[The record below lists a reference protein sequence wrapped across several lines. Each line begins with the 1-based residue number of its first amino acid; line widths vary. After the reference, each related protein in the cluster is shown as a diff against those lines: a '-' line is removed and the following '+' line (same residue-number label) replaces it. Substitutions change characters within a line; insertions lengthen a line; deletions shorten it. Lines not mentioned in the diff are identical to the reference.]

1 MPRRILA
8 LLGLVAMLAA
18 CAGQPAAQPTSAP
31 TDAPTGAPTESPA
44 TATPAATA
52 VATALPTLAPAE
64 PTPAV
69 VEAACPE
76 GFRFFDHELLES
88 EPGCIPNNLQRI
100 VALDIA
106 SVEVVLLSQKELLGT
121 GQWML
126 EELPLLIPAYAE
138 TLARAEGLG
147 YPAELEKVTLL
158 KPDIILAPSDT
169 IDVGLASDIAPTIVP
184 KAVIYSDWKLG
195 MQFWSAV
202 LNVPD
207 LYAQMEAN
215 YAERVA
221 ELQQAL
227 GDPSAL
233 KVSVISTSTYG
244 VSLWMPDTSPG
255 AILRDV
261 GLARPESQSLVGE
274 AAMAR
279 YNAEQYIPVSEER
292 LDLVDGDAIFYFTY
306 AATDPEVASKES
318 AHIAAFEQKPLWQS
332 LSAVKANKAFFV
344 AGHWWRSQSY
354 LLANK
359 VIDDLFIHLA
369 GRSATTP
376 VTVGQP

>member
-1 MPRRILA
+1 
-8 LLGLVAMLAA
+8 
-18 CAGQPAAQPTSAP
+18 
-31 TDAPTGAPTESPA
+31 
-44 TATPAATA
+44 
-52 VATALPTLAPAE
+52 
-64 PTPAV
+64 
-69 VEAACPE
+69 
-76 GFRFFDHELLES
+76 
-88 EPGCIPNNLQRI
+88 
-100 VALDIA
+100 
-106 SVEVVLLSQKELLGT
+106 
-121 GQWML
+121 
-126 EELPLLIPAYAE
+126 
-138 TLARAEGLG
+138 
-147 YPAELEKVTLL
+147 
-158 KPDIILAPSDT
+158 
-169 IDVGLASDIAPTIVP
+169 
-184 KAVIYSDWKLG
+184 

-207 LYAQMEAN
+207 LYAQMETN

-261 GLARPESQSLVGE
+261 GLSRPEPQSLVGSD
-274 AAMAR
+274 AMAR

-306 AATDPEVASKES
+306 AATDPEVASKER

-332 LSAVKANKAFFV
+332 LSAVKADKAFFV
-344 AGHWWRSQSY
+344 GGHWWRSQSY

-359 VIDDLFIHLA
+359 VLDDLFIHLV

-376 VTVGQP
+376 VTIGQP